1 MGGERGQAG
10 VSDQHT
16 LVQVQ
21 ARQGEAALGQGLHIV
36 ERVYLL
42 LSICCFITWKPAS
55 VRWWRPAHSRV
66 TRSLQWLAREMR
78 AWSVRATQLEMQ
90 RYLEQADITL

>member
-1 MGGERGQAG
+1 MISTHSSRSRRDRERQ
-10 VSDQHT
+10 
-16 LVQVQ
+16 
-21 ARQGEAALGQGLHIV
+21 
-36 ERVYLL
+36 LL
-42 LSICCFITWKPAS
+42 DRACREKCEHFILICCFITWKPAS